1 MIEHLGQQFGT
12 THRGKQGKK
21 RLLSRRTVIIGI
33 AGLTGLA
40 TVGGGLWWIRSLHLL
55 YIYRGHSSSSVFA
68 VGWSPDGTRIASA
81 SADETV
87 QVWDAT
93 SGGHAFTYRG
103 HSDGV
108 WTVAWSPDGTL
119 LASGGND
126 GTVQVWQAP

>member
-55 YIYRGHSSSSVFA
+55 YIYRGHAHFVLA
-68 VGWSPDGTRIASA
+68 VGWSPDSTRIASA
-81 SADETV
+81 GGDKTV

-93 SGGHAFTYRG
+93 TGKTLLTYRG
-103 HSDGV
+103 HTRFV
-108 WTVAWSPDGTL
+108 AAVAWSPSLPDTF
-119 LASGGND
+119 
-126 GTVQVWQAP
+126 